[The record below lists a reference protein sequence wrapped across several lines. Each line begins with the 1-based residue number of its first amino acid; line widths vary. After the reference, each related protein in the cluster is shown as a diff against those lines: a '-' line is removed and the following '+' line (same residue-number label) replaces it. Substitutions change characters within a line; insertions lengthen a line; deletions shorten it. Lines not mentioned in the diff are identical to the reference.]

1 MKTNLGVVSL
11 VALLGAGAVMAQA
24 TAKYTPPT
32 QAQMEKA
39 HQAMMDD
46 RKQMMTEMHAVD
58 ADASTVMTSVKGIQ
72 GDQAKALEAQVAKLQ
87 ADIKVLQTHIHQTPR
102 FFDEP
107 ISKNRP

>member
-1 MKTNLGVVSL
+1 MKSNLRVVSL
-11 VALLGAGAVMAQA
+11 LALLGAGVVMAQA

-39 HQAMMDD
+39 HTAMMED
-46 RKQMMTEMHAVD
+46 RKQMRTEGKAVD
-58 ADASTVMTSVKGIQ
+58 ADASALMASVHGMQ
-72 GDQAKALEAQVAKLQ
+72 GEQVKALEAQVAKLQ
-87 ADIKVLQTHIHQTPR
+87 ADIKVLNTHLEQTPR